1 MYFGHYLAT
10 LKNIGDK
17 TQSLFERKKKEV
29 SDLAA
34 EKATEAQTYAEE
46 QAKKVGESIEQT
58 KNEASGIIG
67 GASEFS
73 FFFFAISFS
82 EMKMHLIWFLKMHSV
97 KGFSPSIVAHFN
109 NKIYSNFQLM
119 KPTLH

>member
-1 MYFGHYLAT
+1 MWLNYDYANVYVGHYLAT

-17 TQSLFERKKKEV
+17 TSSLFERKKKEV

-67 GASEFS
+67 GAGEFS
-73 FFFFAISFS
+73 FFFIANSFFPLYQN
-82 EMKMHLIWFLKMHSV
+82 EIQLI
-97 KGFSPSIVAHFN
+97 KGFSPSFVT
-109 NKIYSNFQLM
+109 FQ
-119 KPTLH
+119 

>member
-34 EKATEAQTYAEE
+34 EKATEAQTYADE
-46 QAKKVGESIEQT
+46 QAKKFGESIEQT

-67 GASEFS
+67 GAGEFTFFYLH
-73 FFFFAISFS
+73 FFFRNENAPINCFSTSF
-82 EMKMHLIWFLKMHSV
+82 
-97 KGFSPSIVAHFN
+97 VAHFN
-109 NKIYSNFQLM
+109 NKIDLNLQLM
-119 KPTLH
+119 KPTLQ